1 MYEGRAFR
9 DANAMS
15 REAQR
20 APVVRAQD
28 PLQLNLTSPET
39 WAVPRL
45 VDPDSAKA
53 SLRQLADKVHF
64 LSFDV

>member
-1 MYEGRAFR
+1 
-9 DANAMS
+9 MS

-20 APVVRAQD
+20 APVTRAQD

-45 VDPDSAKA
+45 IDPETAKA
-53 SLRQLADKVHF
+53 SLQQLANKVYF
-64 LSFDV
+64 TEELCL